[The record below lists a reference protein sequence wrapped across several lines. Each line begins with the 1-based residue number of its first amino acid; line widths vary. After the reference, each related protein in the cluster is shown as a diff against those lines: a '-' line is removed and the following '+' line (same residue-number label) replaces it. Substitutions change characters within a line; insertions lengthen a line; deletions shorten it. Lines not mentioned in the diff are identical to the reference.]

1 MQPGNWKRG
10 NWVASGEKG
19 VSMQAVIVV
28 FFLFCSGGVAVVLT
42 LILQYWFE
50 STRDFFFA
58 FNIFAEWVKR

>member
-1 MQPGNWKRG
+1 MQPGKWKGG

-28 FFLFCSGGVAVVLT
+28 FFFLFCSVGVAVVLT

-50 STRDFFFA
+50 STRDFFF
-58 FNIFAEWVKR
+58 FCV